1 MVRRPLGRKA
11 RTCKN
16 PMRYQVLAARIGH
29 GPRKVY
35 RTAHEQFAAHNQ
47 TSGQP
52 WLPRRA
58 GFHYASPSSNRNGRK
73 HTMASDPSRM
83 GEMTMDVAS
92 LYREEIYTDRK
103 VGTLRVLQPVRSDG
117 SDDDSRTTVYQ
128 GEAQLMTNMGPLPIN
143 FDIDAKSLEEAIA
156 GYAEATKA
164 GIERAMR
171 EIQEMRR
178 QASSSIVLPPAG
190 ATLGPGG
197 TLPGGGKI
205 QIP

>member
-1 MVRRPLGRKA
+1 
-11 RTCKN
+11 
-16 PMRYQVLAARIGH
+16 
-29 GPRKVY
+29 
-35 RTAHEQFAAHNQ
+35 
-47 TSGQP
+47 
-52 WLPRRA
+52 
-58 GFHYASPSSNRNGRK
+58 
-73 HTMASDPSRM
+73 MASDPNRM
-83 GEMTMDVAS
+83 GEMTMDAAS

-103 VGTLRVLQPVRSDG
+103 VGTLRVLQPVKSDG
-117 SDDDSRTTVYQ
+117 SPDTLRKTVYQ
-128 GEAQLMTNMGPLPIN
+128 GEAQLMTNMGPLPIS
-143 FDIDAKSLEEAIA
+143 FDIDAATLADAIA

-197 TLPGGGKI
+197 GLGGGGKI